1 MYTYLMY
8 DIPGIR
14 TEESR
19 LRQKRIAQVNESG
32 ASYLTYVPDILCM
45 SPSPPN
51 DGGSRVDLRVQATL
65 IVSWHLHASRL

>member
-1 MYTYLMY
+1 MLAGQDMEFEMRQCTAICTCRFKIH

-14 TEESR
+14 REESR

-32 ASYLTYVPDILCM
+32 ASYLTWVPDILCM

-51 DGGSRVDLRVQATL
+51 DGGS
-65 IVSWHLHASRL
+65 